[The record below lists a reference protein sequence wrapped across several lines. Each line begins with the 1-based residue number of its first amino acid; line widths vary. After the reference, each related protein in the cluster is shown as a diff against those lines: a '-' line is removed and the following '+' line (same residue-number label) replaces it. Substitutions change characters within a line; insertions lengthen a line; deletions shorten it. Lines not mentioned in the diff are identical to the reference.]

1 MRLLELERT
10 ALMKAL
16 HGVAGKAYLYGSRV
30 DPGRKGGDIDVLVFS
45 RTPDPYR
52 VAQDITVRFQMECD
66 EKIDV
71 MVVDPDHIRPEERP
85 FVALAMENATPL
97 P

>member
-10 ALMKAL
+10 ALLKAL
-16 HGVAGKAYLYGSRV
+16 HGVDGKVYLYGSRA

-45 RTPDPYR
+45 RTRDPYR

-71 MVVDPDHIRPEERP
+71 LVVDPERMRPEQRS
-85 FVALAMENATPL
+85 FVDLAMENSLPL
-97 P
+97 I